1 MEYDNNNS
9 GALFRAKDRKTD
21 KHPEYT
27 GTINIEGVEF
37 YLSAW
42 VKEKKSDG
50 EKFFGIKAKRKDKQP
65 AQVERQEPLEG
76 LPF

>member
-1 MEYDNNNS
+1 MEYDNTNS

-27 GTINIEGVEF
+27 GTINIDGVEY

-42 VKEKKSDG
+42 VKERFSG

-65 AQVERQEPLEG
+65 AQVERAEPLEG